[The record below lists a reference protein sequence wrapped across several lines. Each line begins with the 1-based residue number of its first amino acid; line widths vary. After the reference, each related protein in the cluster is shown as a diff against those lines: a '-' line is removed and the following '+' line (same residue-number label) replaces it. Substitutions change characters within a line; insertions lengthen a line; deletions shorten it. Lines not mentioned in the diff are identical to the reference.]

1 MIISGIDKNNNLE
14 IINNNTN
21 IKDLEIKN
29 FSLDDDWSLITKAK
43 NLENL
48 TIRDSYVDYKKFYN
62 AICSLKKLSKL
73 TFNNYCYFNK
83 SKKDKFL
90 KNLNLPSLKV
100 FRLEFPDPEEPD
112 FEINTYFQKSYKNK
126 CNSITEL
133 KDSYKIFNNLEKI
146 EFINYETYQKRIIE
160 NDNKK
165 DIKKMKSEVYWN
177 MDLKTL
183 SNFKS
188 LKEIKIDEGKSSDIA
203 SLGLF
208 NLPQKQLFNINFKI
222 NGIKLTE
229 FSKIVNDN
237 QVITISEKKNSDG
250 EKIKLNKI
258 NYDLFNKLK
267 NIFQNRLTKE
277 IFEDDLYIKKYGW
290 KEPWRIKKNQSTKL

>member
-1 MIISGIDKNNNLE
+1 MIISGINKSDSLKILSNN
-14 IINNNTN
+14 ID
-21 IKDLEIKN
+21 IKDLELLNLSIE
-29 FSLDDDWSLITKAK
+29 DDWSLIAKAK

-48 TIRDSYVDYKKFYN
+48 TVKDSYIDFKKFYN

-73 TFNNYCYFNK
+73 TYNNYCYFNK

-146 EFINYETYQKRIIE
+146 EFINYETYQKIIIE
-160 NDNKK
+160 NDETK
-165 DIKKMKSEVYWN
+165 DIKKMNSEIYWN
-177 MDLKTL
+177 MNLQTL
-183 SNFKS
+183 SNFKF
-188 LKEIKIDEGKSSDIA
+188 LKEIKIDDGKSSDIA
-203 SLGLF
+203 VLGLF
-208 NLPQKQLFNINFKI
+208 NLPQKKLSNIKFKI

-229 FSKIVNDN
+229 LSKIDNDN
-237 QVITISEKKNSDG
+237 QVKTITDKKNYTG
-250 EKIKLNKI
+250 QKLN
-258 NYDLFNKLK
+258 
-267 NIFQNRLTKE
+267 
-277 IFEDDLYIKKYGW
+277 
-290 KEPWRIKKNQSTKL
+290 